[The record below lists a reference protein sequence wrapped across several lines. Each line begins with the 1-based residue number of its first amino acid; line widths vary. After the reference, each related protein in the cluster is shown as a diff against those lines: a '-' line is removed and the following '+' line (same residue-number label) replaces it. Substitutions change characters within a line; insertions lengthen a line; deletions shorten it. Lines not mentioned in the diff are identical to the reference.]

1 MQPYRVLVN
10 LHTKQAVMSAMMSVD
25 KDGGH
30 HIYIVEKHEPSI
42 KGHVPGQLSFFDDEE
57 PNIRKIAHNVTTK
70 VNSIIK
76 YSYICSYGEDQPRH
90 RRWWVWSKDG
100 RNISAEYTLQDC
112 LKAAM
117 DDYCSTRRYK
127 IIQEL

>member
-1 MQPYRVLVN
+1 MQPYRVLIQTYKDQ
-10 LHTKQAVMSAMMSVD
+10 LVMSAMMSVD

-30 HIYIVEKHEPSI
+30 HIYIVEKHQPHL
-42 KGHVPGQLSFFDDEE
+42 KGYVPGQLSFFDDD
-57 PNIRKIAHNVTTK
+57 PDIKKIAHDVTTK

-76 YSYICSYGEDQPRH
+76 YSYTCAYGDDQPRH
-90 RRWWVWSKDG
+90 RRWWVWSKDN

-112 LKAAM
+112 LKSAM
-117 DDYCSTRRYK
+117 QDYCSRKRYK